1 MYIIAGRH
9 SAEGNPNND
18 SSNLTQGYWE
28 LGWECTISNVYIKQ
42 RLVEGTISKSD
53 TVVTRKDRE
62 FMYSSVFDEVIDW
75 DTFVN
80 ERGGETANKCFAI
93 PDIIKMSEI
102 VKFDY
107 DNVNIDLLCDM
118 DLDTSIEK
126 KYNITD
132 KFMVYCVRLRQHDNY
147 RNMDI
152 DIAKNAMRTFIDKGY
167 RVFIVGYGSEFL
179 QEELPVTWVNL
190 RDYASLLGSAHC
202 KFTISGMSGI
212 IHLANF
218 VGRENLTSLIF
229 DQKDSRGK
237 EVGNNHPLFM
247 GDNVNYK
254 KLDRRFVPS
263 YESEVAIYENL
274 KDFL

>member
-1 MYIIAGRH
+1 MYIISGRH
-9 SAEGNPNND
+9 HAEGILNND
-18 SSNLTQGYWE
+18 SSNLMQGYWE

-42 RLVEGTISKSD
+42 GLSEGKFSKSD

-80 ERGGETANKCFAI
+80 ERGGETNNECFAI

-102 VKFDY
+102 IKFDY
-107 DNVNIDLLCDM
+107 DNVDVDLLCDM
-118 DLDTSIEK
+118 DLDTNIEK

-132 KFMVYCVRLRQHDNY
+132 KFMVYCVRLRKHSSY
-147 RNMDI
+147 RNMNI
-152 DIAKNAMRTFIDKGY
+152 NVAKNAMRTFIDKGY
-167 RVFIVGYGSEFL
+167 RVFIVGYGSEYL
-179 QEELPVTWVNL
+179 EEELPVTWVNL
-190 RDYASLLGSAHC
+190 RDYASLLASKHC

-229 DQKDSRGK
+229 DQVNYRGK
-237 EVGNNHPLFM
+237 EVGKNHPLFM

-254 KLDRRFVPS
+254 KLDRRFVPTW
-263 YESEVAIYENL
+263 ETEAAIYSNL